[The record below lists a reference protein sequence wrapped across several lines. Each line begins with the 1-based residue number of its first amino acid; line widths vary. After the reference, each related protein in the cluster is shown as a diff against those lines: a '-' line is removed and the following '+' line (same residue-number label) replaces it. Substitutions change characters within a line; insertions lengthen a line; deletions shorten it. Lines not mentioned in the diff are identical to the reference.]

1 MFFFANRVF
10 VDQVS
15 VNVVK
20 TTDSVLHTGGYPLVD
35 LSLEPTEN
43 LEKRYVEFPQTWHLC
58 VVFIFSSEAKSHYRY
73 SPSEVSCWSHQIQ
86 KPDGPEIMC
95 VQAGSDFKP
104 SAAIWFLQRCK
115 LHTHVFA
122 ARFSQIWDCVKC
134 LKQPWLPRT
143 CQNGNVETKELVEKA
158 PLLVKKSPFILFT
171 SLGHG
176 QTSWNEFVSWRCNF
190 CTLLS
195 YAFKFAVWPD
205 MTRHWEM
212 CLGFLWASG
221 LELQTCCIETRF
233 FQRKNVSTTSYTFWG
248 LMFRFKE
255 SFLLVIASTPL
266 SQFNPT
272 GPVLSWPRLHWGRL
286 QRRHSSGQ
294 GDQGEIKGDL

>member
-1 MFFFANRVF
+1 MLNFSNMAF
-10 VDQVS
+10 VCRIYLFLRGKEPLPVQSFRGVLLKS
-15 VNVVK
+15 PNSK
-20 TTDSVLHTGGYPLVD
+20 TGWAGNYVCTSWVWLQTQCCDLIFTKMQITHTC
-35 LSLEPTEN
+35 
-43 LEKRYVEFPQTWHLC
+43 LC
-58 VVFIFSSEAKSHYRY
+58 
-73 SPSEVSCWSHQIQ
+73 CT
-86 KPDGPEIMC
+86 
-95 VQAGSDFKP
+95 
-104 SAAIWFLQRCK
+104 FLP
-115 LHTHVFA
+115 
-122 ARFSQIWDCVKC
+122 IWDCVKC

-143 CQNGNVETKELVEKA
+143 CQNGNVETKELVERA

-190 CTLLS
+190 CTLHS

-221 LELQTCCIETRF
+221 LELQTCCIETCF

-255 SFLLVIASTPL
+255 FFVGNCFHTVIP
-266 SQFNPT
+266 
-272 GPVLSWPRLHWGRL
+272 
-286 QRRHSSGQ
+286 
-294 GDQGEIKGDL
+294 I